1 MLLPQ
6 VINEALSEIGNPEGR
21 VMVAAILRSRVSELI
36 PGVGAIAF
44 SRLGQDLVADV
55 VLASVAIAA
64 DRDAAERHL
73 LHVEP
78 GVVDK

>member
-1 MLLPQ
+1 
-6 VINEALSEIGNPEGR
+6 
-21 VMVAAILRSRVSELI
+21 MVAAILRSRVSKLM

-44 SRLGQDLVADV
+44 SRLDPDLIADV
-55 VLASVAIAA
+55 VLGSVAIAA

-73 LHVEP
+73 LHAEL